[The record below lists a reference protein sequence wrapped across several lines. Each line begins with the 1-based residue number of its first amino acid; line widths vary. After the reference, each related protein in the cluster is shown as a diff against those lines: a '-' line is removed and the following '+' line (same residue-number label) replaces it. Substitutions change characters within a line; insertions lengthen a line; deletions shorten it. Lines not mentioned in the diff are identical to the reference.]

1 MDRSSE
7 ALRAAALAVS
17 SAGGPDVFGELARL
31 LAHSLGVQAV
41 MISVFVGEERA
52 RMRTLAT
59 WVDNRL
65 LASFEYELARTPC
78 AGVLGRE
85 FRYVGSGAAE
95 EFAPGTMFRAKGF
108 DSYAAYSL
116 NDAAGSQL
124 GLMAVMDRG
133 PLPER
138 ELTEATLKIFAVRA
152 AAELQRAG
160 GEQALAASEAQY
172 RAIFNASADALILWD
187 SSLRRVDVNP
197 AYERI
202 YGWTREEVLG
212 RGYERVMPPEYVARR
227 LALVRRSL
235 AGETCRVE
243 LEAVR
248 KNGERF
254 TAEVTTIPFVHRGE
268 PHVLAIAR
276 DITARRSAE
285 QALRASEEQYRA
297 MFNASADALVLWDPS
312 LRRVDVNPAYERMFG
327 WTHEEVVGQSYDDRA
342 IPAAYSERRL
352 ELVRRALAGE
362 SGSAELQAVTKSG
375 EPVLVE
381 ITTIPFVHRGERHVL
396 ASLRD
401 ITARRSA
408 EQALRASEEQYR
420 AIFNASADSLVL
432 RDADFRVVDVNPA
445 YERMSGRSRAE
456 AIGLTSLTMSPPE
469 LNEHVRKL
477 HARALAGENVMF
489 EARARRKNGERFNI
503 ETRGVPILH
512 RGKPHVLYIGRD
524 ITARKTEEELLR
536 ASEEQY
542 RAIFNAAADAL
553 VLRDAGFR
561 IVDVN
566 PAYEAMSGY
575 AREEVLGRDHVVANP
590 PEMDAQIKALHA
602 RALAGETIM
611 LETVRV
617 RKDGSHHDVELRG
630 VPIRHKGEPHV
641 LYIGRDLSERKALES
656 RLRQAQKMEAL
667 GQLTGGIAHDFNN
680 LLTSI
685 MGYVALAAE
694 RAAGADARLASHL
707 EQALASS
714 RRARDLIQQMLTFSR
729 GQRGKP
735 RPVSLAATVE
745 QSLKLMRGTLP
756 ATLEVRAQAEEAPAV
771 MVDPVQI
778 EQVLMNLLINARD
791 ATAGIGHIDVT
802 VRPAQLVAD
811 TGSGIAPQVLE
822 RMFEPFYTTKE
833 VGRGSGMGLAM
844 VHGIVHDHGG
854 HVVVESA
861 PREGSRFRIFLP
873 ALEAVAADQG
883 GPAARAPSRAR
894 ARLRGRVLVV
904 DDEESVGQFMGELL
918 ESWGIA
924 ATVLARPLGVIER
937 LSRQPDAYDL
947 VILDQTMPGITG
959 ISLAREL
966 AAARPGLPVILYTGH
981 SERIT
986 PRDLEAAGVCALV
999 HKPVEPDLLYGLLK
1013 THLH

>member
-7 ALRAAALAVS
+7 SLRAAALAVS

-31 LAHSLGVQAV
+31 LAHSLGVQAA
-41 MISVFVGEERA
+41 MISVFAAGE

-65 LASFEYELARTPC
+65 LANFEYELARTPC

-116 NDAAGSQL
+116 NDAGGSQL
-124 GLMAVMDRG
+124 GLMAVMNRG

-152 AAELQRAG
+152 AGELQRAG

-187 SSLRRVDVNP
+187 SSLQRVDVNP

-212 RGYERVMPPEYVARR
+212 RGYERVMPPDYVARR
-227 LALVRRSL
+227 LDLVRRSL

-243 LEAVR
+243 LEALR

-276 DITARRSAE
+276 DVTARRSAE

-297 MFNASADALVLWDPS
+297 MFNASADALVLWDSS

-327 WTHEEVVGQSYDDRA
+327 WTREEVVGQSYDDRA
-342 IPAAYSERRL
+342 LPPAYSERRL

-362 SGSAELQAVTKSG
+362 SGSAELQAVTKAG

-381 ITTIPFVHRGERHVL
+381 VTTIPFMHRGERHVL
-396 ASLRD
+396 ATLRD
-401 ITARRSA
+401 ITARRNA

-432 RDADFRVVDVNPA
+432 RDADFSVVDVNPA

-456 AIGLTSLTMSPPE
+456 AIGLTGLTMSPPE
-469 LNEHVRKL
+469 LNERVRGL
-477 HARALAGENVMF
+477 HARALAGEPVMF
-489 EARARRKNGERFNI
+489 EARARRKNGERFDI

-512 RGKPHVLYIGRD
+512 QGRPHVLYIGRD

-553 VLRDAGFR
+553 VLRDAAFR

-575 AREEVLGRDHVVANP
+575 SREDVLGRDHVVANP
-590 PEMDAQIKALHA
+590 KEMDAQIKALHA

-617 RKDGSHHDVELRG
+617 RKDGSRHDVELRG
-630 VPIRHKGEPHV
+630 VPIRHQGEPHV

-680 LLTSI
+680 LLPGV
-685 MGYVALAAE
+685 MG
-694 RAAGADARLASHL
+694 
-707 EQALASS
+707 
-714 RRARDLIQQMLTFSR
+714 
-729 GQRGKP
+729 
-735 RPVSLAATVE
+735 
-745 QSLKLMRGTLP
+745 
-756 ATLEVRAQAEEAPAV
+756 
-771 MVDPVQI
+771 
-778 EQVLMNLLINARD
+778 
-791 ATAGIGHIDVT
+791 
-802 VRPAQLVAD
+802 
-811 TGSGIAPQVLE
+811 
-822 RMFEPFYTTKE
+822 
-833 VGRGSGMGLAM
+833 
-844 VHGIVHDHGG
+844 
-854 HVVVESA
+854 
-861 PREGSRFRIFLP
+861 
-873 ALEAVAADQG
+873 
-883 GPAARAPSRAR
+883 
-894 ARLRGRVLVV
+894 
-904 DDEESVGQFMGELL
+904 
-918 ESWGIA
+918 
-924 ATVLARPLGVIER
+924 
-937 LSRQPDAYDL
+937 
-947 VILDQTMPGITG
+947 
-959 ISLAREL
+959 
-966 AAARPGLPVILYTGH
+966 
-981 SERIT
+981 
-986 PRDLEAAGVCALV
+986 
-999 HKPVEPDLLYGLLK
+999 
-1013 THLH
+1013 